1 MIQTLGASAFS
12 VCGLALM
19 LLLAPLGTMVLVGPL
34 ALYIYFP
41 HGCRVILAWMYGTRS
56 IVLAAPAA
64 AAEVYVLSHFE
75 SLLPTSPLLIIAF
88 LLVPSL
94 CFLLA
99 ALFGYERRLDRA
111 HRTNWRDIALIGAA
125 SAAVNATAI
134 TFANGWNG
142 AVWAIWF
149 AGNVLGVIGILVV
162 LMLGFRLMRQS
173 RPPWL

>member
-12 VCGLALM
+12 ALGLALT
-19 LLLAPLGTMVLVGPL
+19 LFLAPLGAMVLIGPM
-34 ALYIYFP
+34 ALLIYFP

-56 IVLAAPAA
+56 IILAAPAA
-64 AAEVYVLSHFE
+64 AAEVYVLRRFE
-75 SLLPTSPLLIIAF
+75 SLPTSPLLIISF

-99 ALFGYERRLDRA
+99 ARFGYERRLDRA
-111 HRTNWRDIALIGAA
+111 HRTNWRDIALIGVV
-125 SAAVNATAI
+125 SAALNATAI

-149 AGNVLGVIGILVV
+149 VGNVLGVIGVLVV

-173 RPPWL
+173 RPPWF